1 MKNLAIM
8 GIIASVLL
16 VFVIIQ
22 TFQINAIKGSITG
35 DVVKNSGSSS
45 SGESYDQ
52 MMVRMHPDQAKQA
65 SSQPSQPTMVGG
77 C

>member
-16 VFVIIQ
+16 AFVIIQ
-22 TFQINAIKGSITG
+22 TFQISAIKDSITG
-35 DVVKNSGSSS
+35 NVVQSGSSQ
-45 SGESYDQ
+45 SGETYEQ
-52 MMVRMHPDQAKQA
+52 MMARMHPGQGQQAA
-65 SSQPSQPTMVGG
+65 SQPSQPTMVGG

>member
-35 DVVKNSGSSS
+35 DTVKNSDSSG
-45 SGESYDQ
+45 GESYDQ
-52 MMVRMHPDQAKQA
+52 MMARMHPDQAKQA